1 MLKHS
6 SGYHQFDGV
15 PEEAVENGRVRR
27 VGRSVATERPT
38 HIEVSTRTPELL

>member
-15 PEEAVENGRVRR
+15 PEEAVETEGLDVLVVRSR
-27 VGRSVATERPT
+27 PNERY
-38 HIEVSTRTPELL
+38 I